1 MSADAAVE
9 RAEEAAQRWRAALRA
24 HQFAAPDDAFG
35 ERLAQLANAAEEQES
50 AFRAADREGLSAR
63 PVPGARAAIQPP
75 PELRP
80 DSGRRGPVE
89 LWERFDRGV
98 AALGDALEG
107 TSSIRVSHAYGE
119 LSKVLRLLADEEE
132 QYQVEARRRASRG
145 MVRRAA
151 RGA

>member
-1 MSADAAVE
+1 MSADAVVE
-9 RAEEAAQRWRAALRA
+9 RAEEAAERWRAALRA
-24 HQFAAPDDAFG
+24 HQFAAPDEGFG

-63 PVPGARAAIQPP
+63 PVPGARDAIQAP

-98 AALGDALEG
+98 AALGEALEG
-107 TSSIRVSHAYGE
+107 TSSIRVAHAYGE

-132 QYQVEARRRASRG
+132 RYQVEARRRASRG
-145 MVRRAA
+145 LVRRAA
-151 RGA
+151 RSA